1 MRDPACTP
9 ATPGRTPLARRL
21 AALLGLAY
29 DRLGDP
35 RTKNLLIVILALMSA
50 FGILAPE
57 TATRLRDAI
66 LSLAL

>member
-1 MRDPACTP
+1 MTGPKR
-9 ATPGRTPLARRL
+9 PLGQRL
-21 AALLGLAY
+21 RALLELAY

-35 RTKNLLIVILALMSA
+35 RTKNVLIVILALMSA

-57 TATRLRDAI
+57 TATRLRDAV

>member
-1 MRDPACTP
+1 VTEPKP
-9 ATPGRTPLARRL
+9 SLKARL
-21 AALLGLAY
+21 IALLELAY

-35 RTKNLLIVILALMSA
+35 RTKNVLIIILALMSA

-57 TATRLRDAI
+57 TATRLRDAV

>member
-1 MRDPACTP
+1 MSETTTTLRQ
-9 ATPGRTPLARRL
+9 RIVRLLA
-21 AALLGLAY
+21 LAY

-35 RTKNLLIVILALMSA
+35 RTKNVLIVLLALMSA

-57 TATRLRDAI
+57 TATRLRDAV

>member
-1 MRDPACTP
+1 MSAPAP
-9 ATPGRTPLARRL
+9 ARRRR
-21 AALLGLAY
+21 LLRLLQLAY

-35 RTKNLLIVILALMSA
+35 RTKNALIVLLALMSA

-57 TATRLRDAI
+57 TATRLRDAV